1 MSDLVYRDGH
11 FYKKFTDVPFTGT
24 ATGEGQGSFK
34 NEKKDDPWVSYHK
47 NGQLDFKGTRK
58 NGKKDGPWV
67 RYYDNGQLWF
77 KGTYKDG
84 KRDGFF
90 RVIMRMELSFQ
101 NLQELTRTV
110 GKVQTCCGSRI

>member
-84 KRDGFF
+84 KRDGIFESYNEDGT
-90 RVIMRMELSFQ
+90 VIPK
-101 NLQELTRTV
+101 LTGTY
-110 GKVQTCCGSRI
+110 TNSRKIK